1 LEETILARIERSIN
15 IGAPPEKIWSLI
27 FWDKV
32 PQWFDTV
39 KKAEYTT
46 KFKDR
51 VGAVA
56 HVSGEAGG
64 VKAEWDAE
72 TTEWIENVKYS
83 WRTTAGN
90 FTGVGSMKLSPIE
103 TGIKATFIMDY
114 DLPYSILGK
123 IIDKIRV
130 SKDIDQSCKRGLE
143 KLREISEKKDPL
155 QSLVYDSVLG
165 EKEAKRDE

>member
-1 LEETILARIERSIN
+1 MARIERSIN
-15 IGAPPEKIWSLI
+15 IVAPPEKVWSMV

-32 PQWFDTV
+32 PQWFSSI
-39 KKAEYTT
+39 KKAQYTT
-46 KFKDR
+46 KFKDG

-90 FTGVGSMKLSPIE
+90 FTGVGSMKFSPFE
-103 TGIKATFIMDY
+103 KGLKATFIMDY
-114 DLPYSILGK
+114 DLPYSIFGK
-123 IIDKIRV
+123 IIDKLSV
-130 SKDIDQSCKRGLE
+130 SRDIDQSCKRGLE
-143 KLREISEKKDPL
+143 KLREIAERQKPF
-155 QSLVYDSVLG
+155 QSTIHPNSIDDGG
-165 EKEAKRDE
+165 EK